1 MKPVLR
7 LKILSHMLELYGGHL
22 LESFP
27 NMSSVADSRHETA
40 AFKYIE
46 NLLLLP
52 PACTVGGGER
62 KI

>member
-1 MKPVLR
+1 
-7 LKILSHMLELYGGHL
+7 MLELYGGHL

-52 PACTVGGGER
+52 LRAQLGEGKEKYR
-62 KI
+62 VNTF